1 VIILDQDTA
10 KKKSPIVVEDRQGFD
25 DSPVLQEKNNDNK
38 VDKRSPFGVA
48 EVDADKAK
56 EKAKKKK
63 EKNADQKKSEVS
75 KNQDYKSKVQESAPL
90 IKNDRNV
97 VKFNIIPKKEQKKPL
112 DTIETVKNDPKTLT
126 EKKREIK
133 NLEIT
138 PINTQKPFAKTKTE
152 TKKPSGYLVPQY
164 RNFVNQDGLF
174 LMFLMIG
181 LLFGWINIFHRKRF
195 VQVLNAFFVT
205 RIINQLIREENS
217 LLQRVFIMV
226 SVIFILILS
235 IFVFQT
241 SVFFNVHLPG
251 GGHVLLF
258 FACALIVS
266 IVYFSKFMIVNFAGY
281 LFDAEKLTKDYF
293 YNIFLVNNFVGLLF
307 VPLVLLIAYTHLIPK
322 ETLIMSGG
330 LIYLLSFT
338 YRVTRG
344 FVLALNGSQYSVFHI
359 FLYLCTLEI
368 LPLFLLI
375 KLIKQ
380 SINF

>member
-1 VIILDQDTA
+1 MFIQDQDTA
-10 KKKSPIVVEDRQGFD
+10 KKKSPIVVEERQGFD
-25 DSPVLQEKNNDNK
+25 DAPVLQDKNVDNK
-38 VDKRSPFGVA
+38 LDKRSPFGVA
-48 EVDADKAK
+48 ELDADKAK
-56 EKAKKKK
+56 EKNKKKK
-63 EKNADQKKSEVS
+63 ERDKKKSDDS
-75 KNQDYKSKVQESAPL
+75 KNTNEKSNESEPSKVIQKEFNALQP
-90 IKNDRNV
+90 
-97 VKFNIIPKKEQKKPL
+97 NIIPKKEPKKVA
-112 DTIETVKNDPKTLT
+112 DTSLS
-126 EKKREIK
+126 IK
-133 NLEIT
+133 NEPLPETEQKAEVKKLEIT
-138 PINTQKPFAKTKTE
+138 PVETEKTVAKTKTE
-152 TKKPSGYLVPQY
+152 TQKPSGYLVPQY

-174 LMFLMIG
+174 LMFLLIG

-241 SVFFNVHLPG
+241 AVFFNVHLPG

-258 FACALIVS
+258 FACALGVS
-266 IVYFSKFMIVNFAGY
+266 IIYFSKFLIVNFTGY

-293 YNIFLVNNFVGLLF
+293 YNIFLVNNFIGLLF

-322 ETLIMSGG
+322 ETLILSGG
-330 LIYLLSFT
+330 IVYLLSFI
-338 YRVTRG
+338 YRITRG
-344 FVLALNGSQYSVFHI
+344 FVLALNGSQYSMFHI
-359 FLYLCTLEI
+359 FLYICTLEI